1 MKALVNIYNK
11 VKSSCTFVPSSTV
24 YPQSSLPPV
33 SEPRC
38 RWCGEWRHPRPR
50 GRGGQG
56 AQHPAAARRVRAA
69 VGAADGALLA
79 RVRPHHLGQRGVRH
93 RPPRVRA
100 ADHPSDSS
108 HLHIQTNKETVV
120 SSNFHSRRIICS
132 VHCVNKLVICGHEC
146 NSSDCNCPHYC
157 LLFTLVHTTLIG
169 QPDTDASSLTP

>member
-11 VKSSCTFVPSSTV
+11 VKSSCTFVPSSSV

-69 VGAADGALLA
+69 VGAADGALLP
-79 RVRPHHLGQRGVRH
+79 RVRAHHLGQRGVRH

-108 HLHIQTNKETVV
+108 HLYNQTK
-120 SSNFHSRRIICS
+120 
-132 VHCVNKLVICGHEC
+132 KQL
-146 NSSDCNCPHYC
+146 C
-157 LLFTLVHTTLIG
+157 LIFTQGALFVQCI
-169 QPDTDASSLTP
+169 ASTN

>member
-1 MKALVNIYNK
+1 MHLQQGEASWTI
-11 VKSSCTFVPSSTV
+11 VPSSTV

-79 RVRPHHLGQRGVRH
+79 RLRPHHLGQRGVRH

-100 ADHPSDSS
+100 ADLPSDSS
-108 HLHIQTNKETVV
+108 QLHIQTK
-120 SSNFHSRRIICS
+120 
-132 VHCVNKLVICGHEC
+132 KQL
-146 NSSDCNCPHYC
+146 C
-157 LLFTLVHTTLIG
+157 LIFTQGALYLFSALRQQISHLRTRV
-169 QPDTDASSLTP
+169 

>member
-79 RVRPHHLGQRGVRH
+79 RLRPHYLGQRGVRH
-93 RPPRVRA
+93 RPPRVSS
-100 ADHPSDSS
+100 ADHPSDIFLYSD
-108 HLHIQTNKETVV
+108 KETVV
-120 SSNFHSRRIICS
+120 SNFHSRRIICS
-132 VHCVNKLVICGHEC
+132 VHCVNKLVICGQEC
-146 NSSDCNCPHYC
+146 NSHSVNCG
-157 LLFTLVHTTLIG
+157 T
-169 QPDTDASSLTP
+169 